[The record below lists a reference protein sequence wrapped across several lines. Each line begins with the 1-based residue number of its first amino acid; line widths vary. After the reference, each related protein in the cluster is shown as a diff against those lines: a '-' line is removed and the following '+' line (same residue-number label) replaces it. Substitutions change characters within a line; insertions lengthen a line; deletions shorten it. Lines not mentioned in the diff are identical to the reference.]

1 MMEEIKTDITQR
13 SYDKHHVL
21 WAKLSAV
28 RLGLVDKDQVKLG
41 NQRDYLTSI
50 PILVANSRKLLS
62 HIGVFDE
69 LKSKYDL
76 DKLAQVYT
84 VNTKQY
90 KDATSR

>member
-13 SYDKHHVL
+13 SYDKQNVL

-41 NQRDYLTSI
+41 NQRDYLTWI
-50 PILVANSRKLLS
+50 PIRVAKSRKLLK
-62 HIGVFDE
+62 HNFE
-69 LKSKYDL
+69 L

-84 VNTKQY
+84 VNTRQY

>member
-13 SYDKHHVL
+13 SYDKQNVL

-41 NQRDYLTSI
+41 NQRDYLTWI
-50 PILVANSRKLLS
+50 PICVAKSRKLLMDWLLS
-62 HIGVFDE
+62 QTT
-69 LKSKYDL
+69 L
-76 DKLAQVYT
+76 DRLAQVYT

-90 KDATSR
+90 KDAKSR

>member
-1 MMEEIKTDITQR
+1 MNEQVKTDITQR

-41 NQRDYLTSI
+41 DKRDYLTWI
-50 PILVANSRKLLS
+50 PICVAKSRKLLKLD
-62 HIGVFDE
+62 F
-69 LKSKYDL
+69 DL

-84 VNTKQY
+84 VNTRQY
-90 KDATSR
+90 KDATST

>member
-1 MMEEIKTDITQR
+1 MMEEIKVDITQR
-13 SYDKHHVL
+13 SYDKHHVI

-41 NQRDYLTSI
+41 NQRDYLTWI
-50 PILVANSRKLLS
+50 PIRVAKFRKPLIEWLLDRNS
-62 HIGVFDE
+62 
-69 LKSKYDL
+69 DL
-76 DKLAQVYT
+76 NKLAQVYT